1 MMISFYEGAV
11 TGSQVLLVPEKDL
24 DRAGVSVSKKLFDGG
39 FLKCFPI
46 FSSLESEEP
55 EVKLL
60 VGCGKLEELNPI
72 KFSRLA
78 AKSVK
83 AMAGYCKSFT
93 INYSLLLEGMEACPS
108 LKESALWLTIQ
119 GAGLAGYKYKGFQ
132 AEAKDEDELDI
143 KLFGFSGYSSGDLES
158 CMSIVEGVRFAR
170 DLINGPGNLT
180 TPAVMEERITE
191 LAQNAGLKVEVLDTA
206 ALRDKGFGGLLSVG
220 LGAGAE
226 GPLAPRLLTLYWQ
239 GDEAD
244 KPAVALVGKGVA
256 ADTGGY
262 CIKSAGSQEGIKG
275 DMAGCAAVAG
285 ALYALAKNKV
295 KKNVMGVMP
304 ICENRIAP
312 DSYIPGDVITT
323 LSGKT
328 VEIKNT
334 DAEGRL
340 ILADAIS
347 YAVSE
352 KNPSGKGA
360 ECVVDIA
367 TLTGAVATALGGE
380 ITGAMTN
387 NDEYWAKW
395 QSAADFTGELVWL
408 LPSHKPYLEMMKSGI
423 ADLRNS
429 AGGPGTILAGLFLQ
443 EFTGGTPWI
452 HLDIACTAGGDP
464 SKCEFFSD
472 GASGHGVST
481 MYRFVSNMK

>member
-1 MMISFYEGAV
+1 MISFYEGAI
-11 TGSQVLLVPEKDL
+11 TGSEVLLVPENCLEKTG
-24 DRAGVSVSKKLFDGG
+24 AAVSKKLFDGS
-39 FLKCFPI
+39 FLKCFPL
-46 FSSLESEEP
+46 FKSLESEEL

-60 VGCGKLEELNPI
+60 VGCGKLEDLNPI

-83 AMAGYCKSFT
+83 EMSGYAKSFT
-93 INYSLLLEGMEACPS
+93 INFSLLLEGLEACPS
-108 LKESALWLTIQ
+108 LKESALWLTAQ
-119 GAGLAGYKYKGFQ
+119 GTGLAKYKYKGFQ
-132 AEAKDEDELDI
+132 SEAKDEEELDI
-143 KLFGFSGYSSGDLES
+143 KLFGFSGYKAEDLEGWL
-158 CMSIVEGVRFAR
+158 SIVEGVRFAR
-170 DLINGPGNLT
+170 DLVNGPGNLT
-180 TPAVMEERITE
+180 TPAVMEERITA
-191 LAQNAGLKVEVLDTA
+191 LAKSVGLQVEVLDTA
-206 ALRDKGFGGLLSVG
+206 ALKEKGFGGLLSVG

-239 GDEAD
+239 GDSAD
-244 KPAVALVGKGVA
+244 KPAAALVGKGVA

-285 ALYALAKNKV
+285 ALFSLAKNKV
-295 KKNVMGVMP
+295 KQNVMGVMP

-347 YAVSE
+347 YAVSD

-360 ECVVDIA
+360 RCVVDIA

-387 NDEYWAKW
+387 NNEYWAQW
-395 QSAADFTGELVWL
+395 QSASDFTGELVWL

-464 SKCEFFSD
+464 SKCEYFSD

-481 MYRFVSNMK
+481 MYKFVSSMK